1 MGEGKAMRVAFIG
14 CGNIG
19 SAMARQLLEP
29 PFELAVYD
37 VNPAALEPFRGKARV
52 AGTLAEAAQGA
63 EVVGICV
70 LNDAQVRDAVAG
82 VLPVLAAGAVILVH
96 STVMPETVRALAAT
110 AEAAGV
116 ALLDAAVSG
125 GPHGAEA
132 RNLVTMAGGDAAAL
146 ERARPF
152 LAAFSGNI
160 IHAGAVGTG
169 MVLKACNNLVTY
181 IQLMAGHESF
191 GLARAY
197 GLDPALLRRV
207 MTENGNLTDSMA
219 RYQDFRAHGP
229 AQLGA
234 DGFAAFL
241 ARTRGLAEKDLE
253 VALALAGPVGLA
265 LPGSEVARRAAAQV
279 FGKD

>member
-1 MGEGKAMRVAFIG
+1 
-14 CGNIG
+14 
-19 SAMARQLLEP
+19 
-29 PFELAVYD
+29 
-37 VNPAALEPFRGKARV
+37 
-52 AGTLAEAAQGA
+52 
-63 EVVGICV
+63 
-70 LNDAQVRDAVAG
+70 
-82 VLPVLAAGAVILVH
+82 
-96 STVMPETVRALAAT
+96 
-110 AEAAGV
+110 
-116 ALLDAAVSG
+116 
-125 GPHGAEA
+125 
-132 RNLVTMAGGDAAAL
+132 
-146 ERARPF
+146 
-152 LAAFSGNI
+152 
-160 IHAGAVGTG
+160 

-219 RYQDFRAHGP
+219 RYQDFRAHGA

-253 VALALAGPVGLA
+253 VALALAGSVGLA